1 MLIHQIS
8 GGCWGK
14 MCEMQDE
21 MENLKELMERLKS
34 FYREHTGI
42 TNQQLNS
49 LLKRDLWLNGQRCVD
64 YGLVDELHV

>member
-1 MLIHQIS
+1 
-8 GGCWGK
+8 
-14 MCEMQDE
+14 MQDE